1 MPHRLVEG
9 KTKGKREFHDRLDS
23 EEEEETAPEK
33 RLRLAKEYLSQLEQE
48 GNNEVLRTIKRY
60 FYVHIYLCQL
70 QRVKDIGHINYFY
83 HSV

>member
-48 GNNEVLRTIKRY
+48 GNNEVYTIYHKVLLSCAHL
-60 FYVHIYLCQL
+60 FMTITAS
-70 QRVKDIGHINYFY
+70 HINFY
-83 HSV
+83 HSVQYNA